1 MQCEAYMDINS
12 IQQMQKRIAEIKSRF
27 AAIQKTYNRISPS
40 EQTTVQ
46 NTPNAMQQNTNQQP
60 DIKGTIEQKNNTFDN
75 KITEEILKSVLYNK
89 ADSKASSDMQQIQN
103 LLKKAISQYT
113 SKGDLFNIEE

>member
-12 IQQMQKRIAEIKSRF
+12 IQQIQKRIAEIKSRF
-27 AAIQKTYNRISPS
+27 AAIQKTYNRTSPFES
-40 EQTTVQ
+40 TTVQ
-46 NTPNAMQQNTNQQP
+46 NTTNAMQQNTNQQP
-60 DIKGTIEQKNNTFDN
+60 DMKGTIEHKNNTFNN
-75 KITEEILKSVLYNK
+75 KIAEEILKSVLYNK
-89 ADSKASSDMQQIQN
+89 ADSKASSDVQQIQN